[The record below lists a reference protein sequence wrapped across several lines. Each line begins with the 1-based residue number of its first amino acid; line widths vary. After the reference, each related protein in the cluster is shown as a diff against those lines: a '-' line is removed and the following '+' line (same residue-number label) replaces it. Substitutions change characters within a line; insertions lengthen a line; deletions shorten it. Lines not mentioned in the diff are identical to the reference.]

1 MDLADEMHL
10 PVIIH
15 CRVAHEDLLE
25 FLGERKQVRG
35 VVHSYTGTAEQAEKF
50 MDLGLYFGFNGLI
63 LKNVPALPD
72 SREVISSIPLDRIV
86 LETDSPYLLP
96 PGASKERNE
105 PLFVKYIAAEIA
117 KIKKVSLEKVAESTT
132 NNAKKLFT
140 V

>member
-1 MDLADEMHL
+1 
-10 PVIIH
+10 
-15 CRVAHEDLLE
+15 
-25 FLGERKQVRG
+25 
-35 VVHSYTGTAEQAEKF
+35 

-72 SREVISSIPLDRIV
+72 SREGISSIPLDRIV